1 MARVIHL
8 NKSGSGMASKTACG
22 RNILRTPMSA
32 DWAGFTGT
40 KASQR
45 CSLCDASSHAEF
57 QRKQEEKASVD
68 AWEPEHPD
76 AWKAADD
83 ALIAARRAS

>member
-1 MARVIHL
+1 MAFRQMHL

-22 RNILRTPMSA
+22 RNIIRTPMST

-40 KASQR
+40 REEQR
-45 CSLCDASSHAEF
+45 CERCNTSSYAEF
-57 QRKQEEKASVD
+57 KAKNDWV
-68 AWEPEHPD
+68 PEAPD

-83 ALIAARRAS
+83 ALIAKHRAR